1 MFLIELRPNPGFVL
15 RLYFSADSYV
25 KIYNKVRPDLV
36 MYLFIFLNQR
46 CILKTYI
53 FISHLFIYLFT
64 FYIFHFFLTMNIAV
78 DGMALNYKQTK
89 Q

>member
-1 MFLIELRPNPGFVL
+1 
-15 RLYFSADSYV
+15 
-25 KIYNKVRPDLV
+25 
-36 MYLFIFLNQR
+36 MYLFIYFLNQR

-78 DGMALNYKQTK
+78 AGMALNYKQTK